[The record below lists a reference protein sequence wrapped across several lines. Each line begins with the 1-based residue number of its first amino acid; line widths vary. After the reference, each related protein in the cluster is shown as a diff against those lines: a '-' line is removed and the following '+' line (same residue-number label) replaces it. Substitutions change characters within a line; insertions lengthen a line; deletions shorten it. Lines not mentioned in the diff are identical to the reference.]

1 MASIYMHLFLCVGQL
16 SKCEIVL
23 IFYYFALQTWHNKL
37 SLFFQ
42 GYDDLLE
49 QQHDEAANA
58 IAELD
63 EEEARQL
70 TGVAVSLNKDFTA
83 MLQEVDD
90 QLCETLA
97 NNPSID
103 EDKVNKII
111 KLHRAEMKEFESK
124 GFLLCNSCISLLF
137 SKQQFIGHI
146 DYWFWHNWL
155 SNGSN

>member
-1 MASIYMHLFLCVGQL
+1 MWNLFN
-16 SKCEIVL
+16 I
-23 IFYYFALQTWHNKL
+23 IFFCPKNLTQSTFTF
-37 SLFFQ
+37 FFQ

-124 GFLLCNSCISLLF
+124 SFLLCNSCISLLF
-137 SKQQFIGHI
+137 SK
-146 DYWFWHNWL
+146 
-155 SNGSN
+155 